1 MQETSPSAPA
11 LTTAALRTYLAQLAS
26 AAPAPGG
33 GSVAALNAAQGA
45 ALLGMVL
52 SLTIGR
58 PRFAA
63 HDEAARALLK
73 EAERLRADCTALID
87 RDAAVLAALIGTYK
101 LPRTTDD
108 EKAARTAALQER
120 THEATVVPLAVAR
133 AAAALLPLCRQL
145 LPIGNPAA
153 VSDIGVAATCA
164 VAAFRGAE
172 LNVLINLGQLRDA
185 AFVDSARS
193 ELNAL
198 GAGLED
204 EATAILVEV
213 RARL

>member
-1 MQETSPSAPA
+1 VQETSPSAQS
-11 LTTAALRTYLAQLAS
+11 LTTASLQTYLDQLTS

-58 PRFAA
+58 PRFAV
-63 HDEAARALLK
+63 HDEEARALLK
-73 EAERLRADCTALID
+73 EVERLRADCTSLID

-101 LPRTTDD
+101 LPHTTDE
-108 EKAARTAALQER
+108 EKAVRTATLQER

-145 LPIGNPAA
+145 LPLGNPAA

-172 LNVLINLGQLRDA
+172 LNVLINLGQLRDT
-185 AFVDSARS
+185 AFVDAARS
-193 ELNAL
+193 ELSAL
-198 GAGLED
+198 GTGLED
-204 EATAILVEV
+204 EAAAILTEV